1 MPVLRN
7 IGCLATCR
15 MEGGQDQIHP
25 IHHAAIAWEG
35 PAITWVGPEHALPPE
50 FHAKDGWDAGG
61 RLVIPGLIDCH
72 THLAFGGWRADE
84 FAQRVRGKSYGDIA
98 KSGGGIIR
106 TVRQTRTCSP
116 EELLHRSLGFLDEMA
131 KLGVTTVECKSGYGL
146 TVESE
151 LTQLNVYK
159 TLDERHPMRIVST
172 FLGAHLVPPEYESDR
187 LGYIDLLQNKLIP
200 LIAQQRLAQF
210 CDVFVEESA
219 FTIEE
224 ARMLLETGKKYGLR
238 PKVHADQLTDGGGA
252 RLAAEV
258 GAISADH
265 LEYASDEGVQK
276 LAGADVVA
284 VSLPLASLYMN
295 QKPFAGRRFMEAG
308 IPVAVA
314 TDFNPGTAPSFHLP
328 LAMMLACTMQ
338 RMTPAEVLKGSTMY
352 AAKALGLEQTIGSLE
367 PGKAADFAVIDAP
380 DVNHWLY
387 HFRPNACVG
396 TVIQGTPVTGE
407 IKLEC

>member
-1 MPVLRN
+1 
-7 IGCLATCR
+7 
-15 MEGGQDQIHP
+15 
-25 IHHAAIAWEG
+25 
-35 PAITWVGPEHALPPE
+35 
-50 FHAKDGWDAGG
+50 
-61 RLVIPGLIDCH
+61 
-72 THLAFGGWRADE
+72 
-84 FAQRVRGKSYGDIA
+84 
-98 KSGGGIIR
+98 
-106 TVRQTRTCSP
+106 
-116 EELLHRSLGFLDEMA
+116 MA

-200 LIAQQRLAQF
+200 LVAKQRLAQF

-276 LAGADVVA
+276 MGKTDVVA
-284 VSLPLASLYMN
+284 VSLPLASLYLN

-314 TDFNPGTAPSFHLP
+314 TDFNPVSFIKSVGRPSWP
-328 LAMMLACTMQ
+328 P
-338 RMTPAEVLKGSTMY
+338 R
-352 AAKALGLEQTIGSLE
+352 
-367 PGKAADFAVIDAP
+367 
-380 DVNHWLY
+380 
-387 HFRPNACVG
+387 RR
-396 TVIQGTPVTGE
+396 
-407 IKLEC
+407 